1 MSVAG
6 KSRKGDSVL
15 SIPSKSCLGALKT
28 ATECVGGHTTGIQTL
43 AKHSASNTSRLK
55 PELTKRLV
63 IPKKKTELLAK
74 NNELL
79 VNDKQDQRQ
88 SEKIEKSKHS
98 TVKLTKKVPEEKLN
112 KSTIKY
118 KDMSD
123 IADLILKNRCRKII
137 VITGAGISTPSGIP
151 DFRTP
156 GSGLYDNLKKY
167 NLPYPEAIFEID
179 YFTYNPRPFFAL
191 AKELYPGKYKPNI
204 VHYFVKLL
212 YDKGLLLRCYTQNID
227 GLERLAGI
235 PPTKLVE
242 AHGTFSSASC
252 HLCYSPFPAN
262 EAKDCIMNGRS
273 PRCKTC
279 YGVVKPD
286 IVFFGEDLPKRFR
299 KFTKDF
305 PRADLLIIMG
315 TSLKIE
321 PFAKIVD
328 AVQPNVPRL
337 LLNRDLVGP
346 FKTKHPKST
355 DVAALG
361 ELCDLTRRFVRSLH
375 WQDEMKGILKSQKS
389 KGGS

>member
-15 SIPSKSCLGALKT
+15 SIPSKSCLGVLNVERVSSTNPALKT

-79 VNDKQDQRQ
+79 VNDKQDQ
-88 SEKIEKSKHS
+88 
-98 TVKLTKKVPEEKLN
+98 
-112 KSTIKY
+112 
-118 KDMSD
+118 
-123 IADLILKNRCRKII
+123 
-137 VITGAGISTPSGIP
+137 
-151 DFRTP
+151 RTP